1 MSDQNQ
7 KIHFFWKQFTSC
19 LRQAGIPDKTHTH
32 YVRHAEQFIKYKES
46 TRLVCVPEEL
56 VHRYLSDVSRQP
68 SLPDWRLRQIATAL
82 RVLFLHVVKP
92 SWSGKYDWDQWQ
104 DGVRSLDQG
113 HPTVARDYN
122 IIASEMK
129 DRPERKP
136 FRYPQQVGS
145 LLDGLKK
152 TLRVQNYAMT
162 TERNYLQWVERFL
175 AFHGD
180 CHPDKLAEPDIRA
193 YLDFMALERKIA
205 AKTQNQALCAIV
217 YFSKHV
223 LQKELGDF
231 SDFARAR
238 TPRRLPVVLTQAEVK
253 QLLEASPGTRGLMAS
268 VIYGG
273 GLRLMEC
280 CRLRVKDLD
289 FGYMQITVREGKGNK
304 DRRVP
309 MPRTLADRLRQHL
322 ESVKKLHED
331 DLKQGFGEVYLPD
344 GLARKYPNAATE
356 WKWQFVFPAANFST
370 DPRNGAYRRHHIHES
385 GIQKALKKAAEA
397 LGITKR
403 ITVHTLR
410 HSFATHL
417 LENGSDIRTV
427 QELLGHADVSTT
439 MIYTHV
445 LNNPGLAVK
454 SPLDGLVHV
463 S

>member
-1 MSDQNQ
+1 MTTSE
-7 KIHFFWKQFTSC
+7 FWSRYQTC
-19 LRQAGIPDKTHTH
+19 LVQEGISAKHLPYYARHIEVFIQSKGQVRLAVVEEHIVHT
-32 YVRHAEQFIKYKES
+32 
-46 TRLVCVPEEL
+46 
-56 VHRYLSDVSRQP
+56 YLEDCSRKPGMQ
-68 SLPDWRLRQIATAL
+68 DWRLTQIASAL
-82 RVLFLHVVKP
+82 RILFLELVRANWAK
-92 SWSGKYDWDQWQ
+92 KYDWELWRDSVQK
-104 DGVRSLDQG
+104 LDHR
-113 HPTVARDYN
+113 HPTVARDYDQV
-122 IIASEMK
+122 AGVLAG
-129 DRPERKP
+129 RPERLP
-136 FRYPQQVGS
+136 LIDAPSVE
-145 LLDGLKK
+145 LLLGKLKRN
-152 TLRVQNYAMT
+152 LRQRHYAIT
-162 TERNYLQWVERFL
+162 TERSYLQWAERFPG
-175 AFHGD
+175 FHGSRKPESLVESD
-180 CHPDKLAEPDIRA
+180 LREFLDYLA
-193 YLDFMALERKIA
+193 LNRKSA

-217 YFSKHV
+217 YLFKHV

-331 DLKQGFGEVYLPD
+331 DLKQGLGEVYLPD